1 MLVFY
6 IAWTGSVSYWMKVN
20 LASPNYGQC
29 PCLDEGVTD
38 LCLAHWIRNQ
48 ETGQFRSVNTLQ
60 AGRRWCLTGTP
71 IQNRL
76 EDLGALVRF
85 LKVPPFEG
93 KSSKA
98 EFKRCIIDPI
108 FSDADDPCQTLR
120 RLLQTTLLRRTSQS
134 QSNLKVNHQSITLA
148 LSGMEQLQYDSILEK
163 VRMDMDAMVSTESNG
178 QKYTK
183 LFSMI
188 LRLRIFCDLGQS
200 TKKVGSSPSQ
210 LNLLQVGSPAESDL
224 GSELGCDVCQ
234 KDESLDL
241 LKDRVFCPSCSRLLG
256 PATSLTSG
264 SRPDSPWETSSSL
277 PETSPDTDAPR
288 ISIQPPDT
296 LQKYLLQLPRSNQL
310 GRSGTDAYPTKLLA
324 VANNLRHNI
333 DHSKRYGLKRSAG
346 IGRLIDLTGVIVS
359 SSLAGQRLWTYYLEY
374 CVISHSTL
382 SVSMVMSAMLSARS
396 ASRHSKSPR
405 KSQSS

>member
-1 MLVFY
+1 
-6 IAWTGSVSYWMKVN
+6 MKVN
-20 LASPNYGQC
+20 LASPSYSE
-29 PCLDEGVTD
+29 CLYPDEGVTD
-38 LCLAHWIRNQ
+38 LYLAHWIRNQ

-98 EFKRCIIDPI
+98 EFKKCIIDPI
-108 FSDADDPCQTLR
+108 FSDADDPCQNLR
-120 RLLQTTLLRRTSQS
+120 QLLQTTLLRRTSQS
-134 QSNLKVNHQSITLA
+134 QSNLKVNYRSVTLG

-163 VRMDMDAMVSTESNG
+163 VRMDMDAMVNTESNG

-210 LNLLQVGSPAESDL
+210 LNILRGGSPAESDL

-264 SRPDSPWETSSSL
+264 SRPDSPWEMSSSL
-277 PETSPDTDAPR
+277 PETPPNTDAPR

-296 LQKYLLQLPRSNQL
+296 LQKCLPQPPWSSQL
-310 GRSGTDAYPTKLLA
+310 GRSDTDAYPTKLLA
-324 VANNLRHNI
+324 VANNLRYNI
-333 DHSKRYGLKRSAG
+333 DHSKRYGLEHSVG
-346 IGRLIDLTGVIVS
+346 IGRLIDSTGVIVS
-359 SSLAGQRLWTYYLEY
+359 SSPAGQKLWTYYLKY
-374 CVISHSTL
+374 FVISHSTL

-396 ASRHSKSPR
+396 GSRHFKNPKESR
-405 KSQSS
+405 SS